1 MSREIEEIYSRLLAR
16 DYALTLFADLEKR
29 RKSGRGYIALCPFH
43 KEKTPSFSFSMDK
56 PVYHCFGCGESG
68 F

>member
-1 MSREIEEIYSRLLAR
+1 MSREVEEIYSRLLGR
-16 DYALTLFADLEKR
+16 DYALTLFMDLEKR
-29 RKSGRGYIALCPFH
+29 RKSGRGYSALCPFH
-43 KEKTPSFSFSMDK
+43 KEKTPSVSFSMDK